1 MDQSLTH
8 AGRGR
13 VVDLPRTYV
22 PSTSLRAGSGLSY
35 AALSGLVLVGILL
48 KWFSFLF
55 PILGILLGWR
65 ILVDP
70 TFWIRDHISISRE
83 WLRKPLRTGSS
94 EGVFVSASFY
104 IGVMTMRLMRGASVE
119 SGVVRVLFGVGAK
132 GRSGRP
138 SSSQSKATPTA
149 TSADRSVRATCPQVT
164 QKRLGERAEAAFL
177 AKVAGLGFGV
187 AKPWGDSDRYDFIVD
202 AGGRLWR
209 GQGKSAHRGGKHG
222 EYHFRMSDKSFQTYE
237 ENEID
242 ALVCYVAPI
251 DAWYVFPPEVFRGR
265 RSMTLFCTSVRRLS
279 KFEKYRE
286 GWWLLEGS
294 SAAKAATLGRG

>member
-1 MDQSLTH
+1 M
-8 AGRGR
+8 R
-13 VVDLPRTYV
+13 
-22 PSTSLRAGSGLSY
+22 
-35 AALSGLVLVGILL
+35 GLVALPTRQ
-48 KWFSFLF
+48 F
-55 PILGILLGWR
+55 PILGILLSWR

-70 TFWIRDHISISRE
+70 TFWIRDHIGISRE

-94 EGVFVSASFY
+94 EGAFVSASFLFRSY
-104 IGVMTMRLMRGASVE
+104 AMRLMSGASVG
-119 SGVVRVLFGVGAK
+119 SGVVRVLFGVGVK

-138 SSSQSKATPTA
+138 RGGARPTPTRSKATATA

-209 GQGKSAHRGGKHG
+209 VQVKSAHRVGKHG
-222 EYHFRMSDKSFQTYE
+222 EYHFRMSDNSFQTYE

-251 DAWYVFPPEVFRGR
+251 DAWYVFPPEVVCGR

>member
-104 IGVMTMRLMRGASVE
+104 IGVMR
-119 SGVVRVLFGVGAK
+119 
-132 GRSGRP
+132 
-138 SSSQSKATPTA
+138 
-149 TSADRSVRATCPQVT
+149 
-164 QKRLGERAEAAFL
+164 
-177 AKVAGLGFGV
+177 
-187 AKPWGDSDRYDFIVD
+187 
-202 AGGRLWR
+202 
-209 GQGKSAHRGGKHG
+209 
-222 EYHFRMSDKSFQTYE
+222 
-237 ENEID
+237 
-242 ALVCYVAPI
+242 
-251 DAWYVFPPEVFRGR
+251 
-265 RSMTLFCTSVRRLS
+265 
-279 KFEKYRE
+279 
-286 GWWLLEGS
+286 
-294 SAAKAATLGRG
+294 